1 MNTQPPTTPEPND
14 QRRPKRR
21 LAPRIVR
28 QRDGGDTFTT
38 TIEKGQGVA
47 VGKYFVQIGTLAVP
61 VWPLV
66 LLLLVVVA
74 AVAAVAVRS
83 IGPARMLGSF
93 NVAVAEFGQIDQSG
107 NVRRSDDAARLSQA
121 IFQQL
126 TTELESLGDT
136 VNVLVWHDSLDLTKK
151 RTKLG
156 IVPGETPEERM
167 QAARQLAER
176 IGAHVVIYGNLAT
189 HESPVKFRPE
199 FYFAEHGK
207 GEMDELVGPHEF
219 GKPVPISLPFDLAT
233 APGTLPATM
242 KLASRGEA
250 LGWFVVGLAL
260 EYTGDYEPALEAF
273 QHARQVPLWRDD
285 EGKEIVYAF
294 IGRENYLLGRYDD
307 AEAAFQMA
315 KALDP
320 EYARAYLGLGN
331 VRYKQAEQ
339 IYQDNL
345 SQGLSGEQLA
355 EIQNLLIDATMQY
368 LRAQDLAPKMPG
380 VKMRIKAYQAM
391 AGAYRLLG
399 DVSQSQ
405 GEYELGQPYF
415 DVAMEEYAAALS
427 LIEESDHLSLA
438 LTYLGRGV
446 THHLRGHG
454 LVAQGQDAAGLPE
467 FRAAQ
472 EDYARC
478 IDQAE
483 AEPAHAFLQ
492 ELSEKYCQ
500 PYQTIV
506 QEVLG
511 ERAAALP

>member
-1 MNTQPPTTPEPND
+1 MNIEPPTTSDQND
-14 QRRPKRR
+14 RPRKRR
-21 LAPRIVR
+21 RIVPRIVR
-28 QRDGGDTFTT
+28 QEQGGDSFIT
-38 TIEKGQGVA
+38 TIEEGKGVA

-66 LLLLVVVA
+66 LLLLVVA
-74 AVAAVAVRS
+74 ATIAVVAVRS
-83 IGPARMLGSF
+83 LGPARMTGAF

-107 NVRRSDDAARLSQA
+107 NVQSSDDAARLSQA

-126 TTELESLGDT
+126 TTELNSLSDT

-151 RTKLG
+151 RTRLG
-156 IVPGETPEERM
+156 VVQGRTAEERM

-176 IGAHVVIYGNLAT
+176 IGANVVIYGNLAT
-189 HESPVKFRPE
+189 NESPVKFLPE

-219 GKPVPISLPFDLAT
+219 GKPVPVSLPFDVAG
-233 APGTLPATM
+233 APGALPATM

-260 EYTGDYEPALEAF
+260 EYYGEYQPALEAF
-273 QHARQVPLWRDD
+273 QRASQVRLWRDD

-294 IGRENYLLGRYDD
+294 IGRENYLLERFDD
-307 AEAAFQMA
+307 AETAFQMA
-315 KALDP
+315 KALNADYP
-320 EYARAYLGLGN
+320 RAYLGLGN
-331 VRYKQAEQ
+331 VRYKRAEQ

-345 SQGLSGEQLA
+345 SQGLSSEQLA
-355 EIQNLLIDATMQY
+355 EVENLLIDATVHY
-368 LRAQDLAPKMPG
+368 LRAQELAPTMPG
-380 VKMRIKAYQAM
+380 NKMQVKAHQAM

-405 GEYELGQPYF
+405 GERELAQPYF
-415 DVAMEEYAAALS
+415 DVAMEEYAASLS

-438 LTYLGRGV
+438 LTYLGQGV
-446 THHLRGHG
+446 TRHLRGHG
-454 LVAQGQDAAGLPE
+454 LVAQGQDAASLAE
-467 FRAAQ
+467 FQGAL
-472 EDYARC
+472 EDYGRC

-483 AEPAHAFLQ
+483 SEPANAYLQ

-500 PYQTIV
+500 PYQRIV
-506 QEVLG
+506 QEVLR
-511 ERAAALP
+511 ERAAAMP